1 MEKAGELAVEARGI
15 CRRFGRRWALINVD
29 LAVPAGSAMMVVGR
43 NGSGKSTLLRVLS
56 TAISADRG
64 TARIHGA
71 DVRSS
76 RGLVRERVALLGHYL
91 YHYESLSALEN
102 LQVKARHL
110 GIDSSR
116 PSLIETLSRVDLA
129 GRADDPVATFSAGM
143 RKRLALAGVILQRA
157 KVVMLDEP
165 FGQLDPPGFRFVD
178 ALVRSMR
185 ESGVTVLVA
194 THQLE
199 RSAAFCETALVL
211 DEGEVR
217 WTGPVDELLRRGG
230 VDELGAEGV

>member
-1 MEKAGELAVEARGI
+1 METAVEMAVEASGI

-29 LAVPAGSAMMVVGR
+29 LSVPAGSAMMVVGR

-71 DVRSS
+71 DVKSS
-76 RGLVRERVALLGHYL
+76 RGLVRERVALLGHHL

-116 PSLIETLSRVDLA
+116 QRMIETLAMVDLA

-143 RKRLALAGVILQRA
+143 RKRLAFAGVTLQKA

-165 FGQLDPPGFRFVD
+165 FGQLDPPGFLFVES
-178 ALVRSMR
+178 LVRSLR

-199 RSAAFCETALVL
+199 RSAAFCDSGVVL
-211 DEGEVR
+211 SEGEVS

-230 VDELGAEGV
+230 VDQLGAEGA